1 MLMERPIPLYVGS
14 GSPLSNVGT
23 LTNQGIEL
31 EVGYKLSVDKV
42 NLSFLANASYV
53 KNEIKNLGNQTGYID
68 KESLPTLG
76 TVSRNQ
82 NGYPIGYFFG
92 YKAIGVFQTQE
103 EIDNYISPATGK
115 PIQPNAVPGDT
126 KFEDLNGDGVISD
139 DNEDRTM
146 IGKPNPDWM
155 VGLKGMASR
164 KALVISAFFQGSFGA
179 DVFDALRRYELAAVN
194 YTSDALERWTGPGT
208 SNSMPRIVLG
218 DTPKNFRPS
227 TLLVHDA
234 SFLRLRN
241 LQVGYTLPAQLTRK
255 AYIQRLRFYASF
267 DNLLTITG
275 YKGMDPEIGSTMGI
289 DKGVYPQARVY
300 TFGLN
305 LTF

>member
-1 MLMERPIPLYVGS
+1 MRSRIW
-14 GSPLSNVGT
+14 
-23 LTNQGIEL
+23 
-31 EVGYKLSVDKV
+31 
-42 NLSFLANASYV
+42 
-53 KNEIKNLGNQTGYID
+53 EIKQDISI

-92 YKAIGVFQTQE
+92 YKAIGFFQTQE

-155 VGLKGMASR
+155 VGLTVAADWNGFD
-164 KALVISAFFQGSFGA
+164 LSAFFQGSFGA

>member
-1 MLMERPIPLYVGS
+1 M
-14 GSPLSNVGT
+14 
-23 LTNQGIEL
+23 
-31 EVGYKLSVDKV
+31 
-42 NLSFLANASYV
+42 
-53 KNEIKNLGNQTGYID
+53 
-68 KESLPTLG
+68 
-76 TVSRNQ
+76 
-82 NGYPIGYFFG
+82 
-92 YKAIGVFQTQE
+92 
-103 EIDNYISPATGK
+103 
-115 PIQPNAVPGDT
+115 
-126 KFEDLNGDGVISD
+126 
-139 DNEDRTM
+139 
-146 IGKPNPDWM
+146 DW
-155 VGLKGMASR
+155 
-164 KALVISAFFQGSFGA
+164 
-179 DVFDALRRYELAAVN
+179 
-194 YTSDALERWTGPGT
+194 TGT